1 MFSGLSDIDRICA
14 QISTAIHASELEI
27 YAATL
32 ALVAIACLMFP
43 PRNDP
48 DQV

>member
-1 MFSGLSDIDRICA
+1 MFSIFDQIDAICA

-32 ALVAIACLMFP
+32 ALVTIACLIFP

>member
-1 MFSGLSDIDRICA
+1 MFSVVYEIDRICA
-14 QISTAIHASELEI
+14 KISMAIHASELEI

-32 ALVAIACLMFP
+32 ALVAIALLIFP

>member
-1 MFSGLSDIDRICA
+1 MFSVIDEIDGICA
-14 QISTAIHASELEI
+14 QFSAAIHASEPEI

-32 ALVAIACLMFP
+32 AVVAIAFLIFP

>member
-1 MFSGLSDIDRICA
+1 MFSAFDQFDRLCA
-14 QISTAIHASELEI
+14 QFSAAIHASELEI

-32 ALVAIACLMFP
+32 ALVMIAFLIFP